1 MNEGDLDKGRGIVKT
16 AGKISALIGALALLA
31 FPATG
36 LAKKGEHGKHGK
48 HAKHAK
54 QNKAKSCAKLHTV
67 GYQVG
72 GTLVNMTADDAV
84 TTDTSEATVT
94 LTVTSANKHARES
107 GELEDQ
113 NADRK
118 GNQVKGATYTIPA
131 GDAFVMKLGDDG
143 ALVPAAGDRV
153 KVKGRIAVTK
163 KRCADEGATADD
175 RYATPDVTR
184 VVRLGPRGR
193 DRDEPEPRPRRPR
206 TRPRPCRPQRS

>member
-1 MNEGDLDKGRGIVKT
+1 VKT
-16 AGKISALIGALALLA
+16 AGKISALIGAVALLA

-48 HAKHAK
+48 HAK
-54 QNKAKSCAKLHTV
+54 QSKAKSCAKLHTV

-72 GTLVNMTADDAV
+72 GTLISMTADDPA

-107 GELEDQ
+107 GEL
-113 NADRK
+113 ADMDTAKK
-118 GNQVKGATYTIPA
+118 GVQAKGGTYTVPA
-131 GDAFVMKLGDDG
+131 GDAFELKLGDEG
-143 ALVPAAGDRV
+143 TAVPAAGDRV

-163 KRCADEGATADD
+163 KRCAAEGTTMAD

-184 VVRLGPRGR
+184 VKISKPEV
-193 DRDEPEPRPRRPR
+193 EPTETENETEVPPAA
-206 TRPRPCRPQRS
+206 